1 MRLTTE
7 EMTAWAT
14 QFYGRLGEK
23 VNWSKVARDAEFVP
37 VTFNVQ
43 RTRNQVDPQVIIN
56 IARKYG
62 LNPLDELAR
71 IPRWEHLISTRSSP
85 SQQEIV
91 TSLHPAYVL
100 QELADR
106 LLGRASNYPDF
117 ESWEGYYGTFSTW
130 VDVAGSEIARER
142 LRAALHLGSK
152 TALSNKLNSRS
163 RFAVDEAIDGFT
175 AAGMDP
181 VYALVLASLITA
193 EEAGYPETIR
203 QDALLSI
210 SNEDLLYLCQ
220 RQVRYTSRILAE
232 QQLSKDYLKIMG

>member
-7 EMTAWAT
+7 EMTGWAT
-14 QFYGRLGEK
+14 QLYGRFGQK
-23 VNWSKVARDAEFVP
+23 VNWSKVSRDADFVP

-62 LNPLDELAR
+62 LNPLDELAQ
-71 IPRWEHLISTRSSP
+71 IPRWEHLRTTPSRP
-85 SQQEIV
+85 SQQEIA

-100 QELADR
+100 QELVDR
-106 LLGRASNYPDF
+106 LLERAPNYPDF
-117 ESWEGYYGTFSTW
+117 GSWEGYYGSFSTW
-130 VDVAGSEIARER
+130 VDIAGSEIARER
-142 LRAALHLGSK
+142 LRAALNLGSK
-152 TALSNKLNSRS
+152 TALSAKLNSRS

-181 VYALVLASLITA
+181 VFALVLASLITA
-193 EEAGYPETIR
+193 EEAGYSATVR

-210 SNEDLLYLCQ
+210 SNEDLLYLSQ

-232 QQLSKDYLKIMG
+232 NQLSEDHLQTLG